1 MRRVSSREEP
11 LARVW
16 DLLDARRFGEALAAL
31 DKILAAEP
39 DDAAAIDLK
48 GICFLR
54 QEQNAKAEASFRTAL
69 EHLPASAPIY
79 VHLGE
84 ALARQNRQDEALAAY
99 ECAVRYDDTYAPGFH
114 CRGRMRMFHLR
125 DAEGSLRD
133 LLKAVELDP
142 NVSESWFS
150 LGLCRLGRQEA
161 EAADADFKRALAL
174 DPALEP
180 RVWAALKD
188 YISAAEPPVRPRDTS
203 RNW

>member
-1 MRRVSSREEP
+1 MSPRSREHP
-11 LARVW
+11 LHEVW
-16 DLLDARRFGEALAAL
+16 DLIDARRFGEALAAL

-54 QEQNAKAEASFRTAL
+54 QEQNAMAEASFRTAL

-84 ALARQNRQDEALAAY
+84 ALARQQREDEALEAY
-99 ECAVRYDDTYAPGFH
+99 ECAVRYDDTYAPGFY
-114 CRGRMRMFHLR
+114 CRGRLRMLHLR
-125 DAEGSLRD
+125 DAEASLQD
-133 LLKAVELDP
+133 LARAVELDP
-142 NVSESWFS
+142 DASESWFT
-150 LGLCRLGRQEA
+150 LGLCRLGRQEV

-180 RVWAALKD
+180 RVRAVLRDYSIAATDLPE
-188 YISAAEPPVRPRDTS
+188 A
-203 RNW
+203 